1 MSAFPYD
8 AGVLSNNVQGRRAR
22 ASMVVRF
29 TTPNAI
35 CAFFK

>member
-8 AGVLSNNVQGRRAR
+8 AGVFSNNVEGRRAR

-29 TTPNAI
+29 TTTNAI
-35 CAFFK
+35 SVYHH